1 MFCDYHT
8 HTVFSS
14 DSMYPMEDCI
24 KDAISLGIEE
34 ICFTDHVDYGIKDDW
49 DDLRNNKATKKYFNV
64 DYDKYFSDL
73 ETLREKY
80 KNQITI
86 KNGLEFGIQKYNI
99 EKYNKL
105 FEKYPLDFIILSV
118 HQIDDKEFWN
128 HSYQDGKTEKEYY
141 EDYFNEIYYLVQNYS
156 NYCVLGHL
164 DMMKRYDEKDGYNP
178 FVENKEIITKILKR
192 VIADGKGIEL
202 NTSSIKYKLDDLM
215 PSRDILKLYLELGG
229 EVLTI
234 GSDSHCKRDLK
245 NSHIE
250 ELKQELRDIGF
261 TKFCTFE
268 KMKPTFHEL

>member
-178 FVENKEIITKILKR
+178 FVENKDIITKILKR